1 MGSSYLLD
9 IVNNAAMGMVYNYL
23 FQTLL
28 SILFDIYL
36 QVEMLALMVILRL
49 IF

>member
-1 MGSSYLLD
+1 
-9 IVNNAAMGMVYNYL
+9 MGMVYNYF

-28 SILFDIYL
+28 SVLFDIYP
-36 QVEMLALMVILRL
+36 QVEMLAHMVILRL